1 MKGILI
7 MTNEKRNDLIERYIY
22 AATRRLP
29 ARQRDDVAQELR
41 TVISDML
48 TERCGDAVP
57 QEKDIRVVL
66 TELGTPNELAEKY
79 STDKVNCLI
88 GSPHYLTYKFV
99 ASIVVAA
106 ASLGVAFALILSHIL
121 EPEYTWYA
129 FIGEWLGAIWSTGLQ
144 AFAIVTIVFAVLH
157 RKGVSVDG
165 TKSLDELP
173 SVPKKS
179 EKINRIECCIDIAL
193 TVAFTSVLIFAPQI
207 LTGFASVSDGGEVL
221 ALNLF
226 DLDVLA
232 SIVPLLVA
240 IAVVGI
246 GREIVKLIEGRYSK
260 LTAIV
265 ITAANIAQIGF
276 SAAIL
281 TKNGLFNSEIN
292 AYIPNDVSFSMMSLQ
307 YFVLAI
313 IALAMSIE
321 IAKAIYISIKN
332 S

>member
-1 MKGILI
+1 
-7 MTNEKRNDLIERYIY
+7 MTNEKSNDLIERYIY

-29 ARQRDDVAQELR
+29 AKQRDDVANELR

-48 TERCGDAVP
+48 TERCGDIVP
-57 QEKDIRVVL
+57 EEKDIRVVL

-99 ASIVVAA
+99 ATIVVAA
-106 ASLGVAFALILSHIL
+106 ASIGVAFSLVLSHIL
-121 EPEYTWYA
+121 EPDCTWFA
-129 FIGEWLGAIWSTGLQ
+129 FFGEWLAAIWSTGLQ
-144 AFAIVTIVFAVLH
+144 AFAIVTIIFAILH
-157 RKGVSVDG
+157 RKGISVDG

-179 EKINRIECCIDIAL
+179 EKINRVECCIDIAL

-207 LTGFASVSDGGEVL
+207 LTGFASVSDGGSVL
-221 ALNLF
+221 TLNLF

-232 SIVPLLVA
+232 SVVPLLAA
-240 IAVVGI
+240 IALVSI

-260 LTAIV
+260 LAAIV
-265 ITAANIAQIGF
+265 ITAANITQIGL

-281 TKNGLFNSEIN
+281 TKNGLFNPEIN
-292 AYIPNDVSFSMMSLQ
+292 SYIPNDVSFTIMSLQ

-313 IALAMSIE
+313 ITLAMSIE
-321 IAKAIYISIKN
+321 IAKAIYFAIKN